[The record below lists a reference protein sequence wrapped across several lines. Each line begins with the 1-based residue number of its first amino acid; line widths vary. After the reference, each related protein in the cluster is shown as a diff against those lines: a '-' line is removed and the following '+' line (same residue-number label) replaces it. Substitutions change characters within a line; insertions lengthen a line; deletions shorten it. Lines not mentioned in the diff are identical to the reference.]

1 MSLNLRRTLNDNNN
15 VELSNYT
22 IDSLL
27 AELEGAELAMAA

>member
-1 MSLNLRRTLNDNNN
+1 MSLNLRRTINNNNN

>member
-1 MSLNLRRTLNDNNN
+1 MSLNLRRTINNNNN

-27 AELEGAELAMAA
+27 AELEGAELELA